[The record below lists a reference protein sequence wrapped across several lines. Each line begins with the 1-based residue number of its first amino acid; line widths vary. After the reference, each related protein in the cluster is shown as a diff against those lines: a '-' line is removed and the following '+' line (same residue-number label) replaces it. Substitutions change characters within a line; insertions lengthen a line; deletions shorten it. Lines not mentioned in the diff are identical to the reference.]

1 MFISENFYEKN
12 LESFFASSLRLVDVK
27 CPVDGGEEREA
38 DLKKVETL
46 SRSKASESGNAIKS
60 NESES
65 VNPTYLPER
74 PIGIERQSFL
84 PQICSSWR
92 KIGDADKVQ
101 IWTLYQLKI
110 WKGEAR

>member
-1 MFISENFYEKN
+1 MFLSENFYEKN
-12 LESFFASSLRLVDVK
+12 LESFFASSLRLVDIK

-110 WKGEAR
+110 WKREF